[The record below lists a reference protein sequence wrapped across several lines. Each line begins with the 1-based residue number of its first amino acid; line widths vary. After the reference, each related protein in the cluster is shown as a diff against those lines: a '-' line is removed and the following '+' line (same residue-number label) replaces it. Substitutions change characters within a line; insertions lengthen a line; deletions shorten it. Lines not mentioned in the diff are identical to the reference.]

1 MNSMILESILLQL
14 YFPYTLPMNLG
25 LLENRNYRLLVS
37 GWGIS
42 AIGNGM
48 QFIASS
54 WLATELS
61 GKGYAAALVLIAQT
75 LPGLL
80 LAPLLG
86 VLIDR
91 LERRRLAAFL
101 DFFRA
106 AGLMLV
112 PLVYW
117 FGNPQAWH
125 LYAMT
130 LIVALADSLYWAT
143 RGALVREVVPK
154 DQLLEANTISMTT
167 VQLGM
172 ILGASASGFIIAAA
186 SPVTVML
193 LNTGTYIISGIL
205 TLWMRVEVRQT
216 NSNGSY
222 LGDLRAGWDYLRQQ
236 PELWFPYFGGLMLFS
251 TIQTI
256 NVLLVPFVKNVL
268 GLEADALGL
277 IDAAWAV
284 GAVAAGFAMV
294 GAVRRF
300 GRERLMVL
308 SPLLLALCLMAFSF
322 SSTLLVALVLYA
334 LGGFLIRGN
343 VLYRTTS
350 QERTDL
356 SYQGRVESIVGVVSS
371 LMALIIFALMGLL
384 QEFVS
389 PRALYWVQSAVLLML
404 ALWAWRV
411 LFGRM
416 ARARA

>member
-1 MNSMILESILLQL
+1 
-14 YFPYTLPMNLG
+14 MNLE
-25 LLENRNYRLLVS
+25 LLKNTNYRLLVL

-80 LAPLLG
+80 LAPFLG
-86 VLIDR
+86 VFIDR

-130 LIVALADSLYWAT
+130 LVVALADSLYWAT
-143 RGALVREVVPK
+143 RGALVREVVPPDK
-154 DQLLEANTISMTT
+154 LLEANTISMTT

-172 ILGASASGFIIAAA
+172 IVGASASGFIIAAA

-193 LNTGTYIISGIL
+193 LNTATYLISGIL
-205 TLWMRVEVRQT
+205 TLLMRVEVRQAST
-216 NSNGSY
+216 KTSY
-222 LGDLRAGWDYLRQQ
+222 LEELRAGWNYLRQH

-251 TIQTI
+251 TIQTV

-268 GLEADALGL
+268 NLEADALGL

-284 GAVAAGFAMV
+284 GAVAAGFAMA
-294 GAVRRF
+294 GAIRRF

-322 SSTLLVALVLYA
+322 SNSLWVALMLYA

-343 VLYRTTS
+343 ILYRTTS
-350 QERTDL
+350 QERTNL

-371 LMALIIFALMGLL
+371 LMALLIFAAMGVL

-389 PRALYWVQSAVLLML
+389 PRALYWLQSAVLLGL

-411 LFGRM
+411 LRKGV
-416 ARARA
+416 ARAVGA